1 MCTTAFLVEISQQVK
16 FGDLT
21 QIEAA
26 AVSEDTAQAPW
37 SPVIKTNGKLPT
49 ITFDELP
56 EPHEPGEEPRLT
68 DKEEDAL
75 LRESTA
81 GFANWVTSF
90 IRRVIL
96 LLENLPEESSTGQS
110 GGGTTEIAVVDSV
123 AAACSQICVHLSE
136 PLFDLVLNLIYDFAS
151 TTVRSNAVRAVHQV
165 SPGVCMGAI
174 D

>member
-21 QIEAA
+21 TIEAA
-26 AVSEDTAQAPW
+26 AVTEDTAQAPW
-37 SPVIKTNGKLPT
+37 SPQVKANGQLPT
-49 ITFDELP
+49 ITFDILP
-56 EPHEPGEEPRLT
+56 DPFEPGEEPRLS
-68 DKEEDAL
+68 DQEEDVL
-75 LRESTA
+75 LRESTS

-96 LLENLPEESSTGQS
+96 LLENLPEEGTSGQS
-110 GGGTTEIAVVDSV
+110 GGGNTEIAVVDSV

-165 SPGVCMGAI
+165 WYL
-174 D
+174 